1 MRQFAFL
8 DDDERTRLFHDEP
21 VDVDRAGPLDLLAHA
36 LGATLYIP
44 ATRPDL
50 AADVAR
56 VRALGAGSVV
66 LCLEDA
72 IPDGAVAEALRN
84 LERGLG
90 DLVGAPDLPLV
101 FVRVRDAAQVL
112 EVGAMA
118 AAHRGVLDGFVLPKL
133 GADDGGERMLGAVAG
148 VEHRLGHRVLAMPVV
163 ETARVVHVE
172 TRMSELMA
180 IRELLAAHRDRVLA
194 VRIGATD
201 MSSAFALRRPPDL
214 TVYDV
219 RLIANTISDVVNVL
233 GRPGSGHAV
242 TGPVWEYF
250 TSADRVLRPQLRATP
265 FASRQDQRLRAELM
279 AADLDGLIREVLL
292 DRANGLLG
300 KTVIHPSHVP
310 VVHAMSVVSHEEW
323 ADATE
328 VLAAAG
334 SGGGVVRS
342 AYGNKMNEGTPHA
355 AWARRL
361 LLRASVFGVARPDVT
376 FVDLL
381 SAAIGP
387 DA

>member
-8 DDDERTRLFHDEP
+8 DDDERARLFHAEP
-21 VDVDRAGPLDLLAHA
+21 GDVDPEGPLDLLAHA
-36 LGATLYIP
+36 LGATLYVP

-50 AADVAR
+50 AADVVR
-56 VRALGAGSVV
+56 VRGLGTGSVV

-72 IPDGAVAEALRN
+72 IPDDAVEEGLANVGAALAR
-84 LERGLG
+84 LAA
-90 DLVGAPDLPLV
+90 APDLPLV
-101 FVRVRDAAQVL
+101 FVRVRDVAQIGRVAAF
-112 EVGAMA
+112 A
-118 AAHRGVLDGFVLPKL
+118 AEHPGVLAGFVLPKF
-133 GADDGGERMLGAVAG
+133 GAEGGSAFLDAVADGERVVGR
-148 VEHRLGHRVLAMPVV
+148 RLLAMPVV
-163 ETARVVHVE
+163 ETARVVHAE
-172 TRMSELMA
+172 TRTAELVA
-180 IRELLAAHRDRVLA
+180 IRDLLAAHRDRVLA

-201 MSSAFALRRPPDL
+201 MGSTFALRRPPDL

-219 RLIANTISDVVNVL
+219 RLVANAIGDVVNVL
-233 GRPGSGHAV
+233 GRPGTGHAV
-242 TGPVWEYF
+242 SGPVWEYF
-250 TSADRVLRPQLRATP
+250 TATDRVLRPQLRATP
-265 FASRQDQRLRAELM
+265 FASREDQRLRAELM

-361 LLRASVFGVARPDVT
+361 LLRGEVFGVARPDVT